1 MVKLP
6 DFFTYL
12 KVRAS
17 YTEVGSPIT
26 QVGITPGTI
35 TDQMNG
41 GVINPI
47 STYPYPDFK
56 PERTKSYELGI
67 NAHFWGG
74 CITFDGTFYQS
85 NTYNQTFLSS
95 MSPATGYSG
104 FYIQAGNVRNRGV
117 EMSLGFNDTFGKVK
131 YSTHLTYTANRNKL

>member
-1 MVKLP
+1 MYNEKSKSNRNKRDIL
-6 DFFTYL
+6 FFFFFFSSRRRHTRYWRDWSSDVCSSDL

-35 TDQMNG
+35 TDEMNG

-56 PERTKSYELGI
+56 PERTKSYEVGV
-67 NAHFWGG
+67 NARFWDGR
-74 CITFDGTFYQS
+74 ITFDGTF
-85 NTYNQTFLSS
+85 
-95 MSPATGYSG
+95 
-104 FYIQAGNVRNRGV
+104 
-117 EMSLGFNDTFGKVK
+117 
-131 YSTHLTYTANRNKL
+131 